1 MCLGAQPYHNT
12 IHTEEQMKSKFLHSD
27 YQINENYV
35 RDNGGKHFTKYVVDK
50 MSNKWVDY
58 SADFYTKPDRK
69 FFEGPRIVVREIPAN
84 TLICAYIE
92 VFALFNK
99 SVFNI
104 RCASPNVSIKYIL
117 SILNSKAVGYYI
129 ASFGDKSKQ
138 TLFPRVSMK
147 MLKQIPIPIATQEQ
161 QQSIVDMVNVILRTK
176 EINPSV
182 DTKDIENK
190 IDSQVFHLYGL
201 TYDEI
206 LIIDPETPITR
217 EEYNQL

>member
-1 MCLGAQPYHNT
+1 M
-12 IHTEEQMKSKFLHSD
+12 
-27 YQINENYV
+27 
-35 RDNGGKHFTKYVVDK
+35 
-50 MSNKWVDY
+50 
-58 SADFYTKPDRK
+58 
-69 FFEGPRIVVREIPAN
+69 
-84 TLICAYIE
+84 
-92 VFALFNK
+92 
-99 SVFNI
+99 
-104 RCASPNVSIKYIL
+104 
-117 SILNSKAVGYYI
+117 GYYI

-201 TYDEI
+201 AYDEI